1 MARSEAGHPPSKV
14 EAIDLAAPLLQTRA
28 VIKRFGG
35 VTALKGVSLTV
46 EASTVHGLLGENGA
60 GKSTLVKI
68 VAGLLNPTEGEVLL
82 DGAPLGPVDVKA
94 MESHGVFLVTQE
106 PAIVNPLSVAENLM
120 LGRWPSRGFWVDT
133 SLMHRKATEYLVGTG
148 LDPRARAGSL
158 SAVNRRKL
166 NILRA
171 LHSGG
176 RLIILDE
183 PTTALTMAD
192 RRDLFDFMRKLKRE
206 GVTFMFISHY
216 NEEILEICDSV
227 SVLRDGD
234 LVTSNQPVGTI
245 SSDALSE
252 MVLGRGLQLFARG
265 AGASAAAAGS
275 GWRFRDLRCPAF
287 AVDRLDIA
295 AGEIVGFAGL
305 PGSGAQELARAIYGL
320 MPATGTIEH
329 DGADRPMPATPAAA
343 LDGGIAFLS
352 EDRLKDGIV
361 GIHSIAKNI
370 TLSSLGSISS
380 GSVISPARERSLV
393 DDLFKRLSIKARD
406 AQQPVGQL
414 SGGNQQKVLLSRLL
428 ATKPKLLILNEPT
441 RGIDVGV
448 KEEVHR
454 IVDVLT
460 REGVSVIIVTS
471 DLDEM
476 LRAVDRVVLFAAG
489 AIVGDRLASTLTKD
503 DVLAIAFSS
512 SHPGAMAPAAISS
525 QPGVLVS

>member
-1 MARSEAGHPPSKV
+1 MV
-14 EAIDLAAPLLQTRA
+14 EAIDLAAPLLEIRD

-46 EASTVHGLLGENGA
+46 EAGTVHGLLGENGA

-68 VAGLLNPTEGEVLL
+68 VAGLQNPTEGEVLL
-82 DGAPLGPVDVKA
+82 DGAPLGPTDVKA
-94 MESHGVFLVTQE
+94 MEGRGVFLVTQE

-120 LGRWPSRGFWVDT
+120 LGRWPRRGFWVDT
-133 SLMHRKATEYLVGTG
+133 GLMHRKATEYLAGTG

-158 SAVNRRKL
+158 SAVDRRKL

-192 RRDLFDFMRKLKRE
+192 RRDLFDFMRKLKGE

-245 SSDALSE
+245 GSDALSE

-265 AGASAAAAGS
+265 AGATARRPAS
-275 GWRFRDLRCPAF
+275 GWRFEALRSPSF

-305 PGSGAQELARAIYGL
+305 PGSGARELARAIYGL
-320 MPATGTIEH
+320 MPASGTIGH
-329 DGADRPMPATPAAA
+329 AGLTRPLPADPTAA
-343 LDGGIAFLS
+343 LRAGIAFLS

-370 TLSSLGSISS
+370 TLSSLGSIAT
-380 GSVISPARERSLV
+380 GSVISPTRERVLV
-393 DDLFKRLSIKARD
+393 DDLFRRLSIKARD
-406 AQQPVGQL
+406 ADQLVGQL

-428 ATKPKLLILNEPT
+428 ATKPRLLILNEPT

-454 IVDVLT
+454 IVDALT
-460 REGVSVIIVTS
+460 REGVAVIIVTS

-476 LRAVDRVVLFAAG
+476 LRAVDRVVLFSGGAVVADRPAG
-489 AIVGDRLASTLTKD
+489 SLTRD

-512 SHPGAMAPAAISS
+512 SQPGASASIQT
-525 QPGVLVS
+525 QPGVALA